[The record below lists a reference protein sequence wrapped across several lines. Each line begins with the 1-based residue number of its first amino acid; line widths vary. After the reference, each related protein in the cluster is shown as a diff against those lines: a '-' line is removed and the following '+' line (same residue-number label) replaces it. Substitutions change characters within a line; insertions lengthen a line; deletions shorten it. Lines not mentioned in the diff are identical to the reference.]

1 MGTKKQKPK
10 EKERNRRT
18 EKGKRGGSHRSQ
30 WGFPQN
36 GTKMKRNKS
45 KKWWREQGVKARFV
59 FIIEIYKG
67 GGGATTTTSST
78 SFFIMIG
85 WTSWSLHPSWF
96 VCRLVGL
103 LWGRTDHAPPR
114 KDTITRA
121 QKEKK
126 NGGGTKRIEQTK
138 VSKRRFFFLK
148 KKNDDIY
155 AHHLADFGLVGGLF
169 VCFCVCVCVCVC
181 VLALYRTLKSIGGR
195 LLPWTWSNCFH
206 WINAR
211 GRVWHVRT
219 KRPRQRD
226 TRGFHQFSECKRQQ
240 KMGTKKEKKKRKTAT
255 LTSKKKK
262 NDEDTVGI
270 RVSGLVGWLVGCA
283 ARDDW
288 FLVGW
293 LVFLFSFLRILRLVA
308 SGWCDTTR
316 RHTTQG
322 PKRRNKQ
329 STTNEEKERKKQ
341 NKYQHGNG
349 NGTQ

>member
-138 VSKRRFFFLK
+138 VSKRRFFFK
-148 KKNDDIY
+148 KKKRRY
-155 AHHLADFGLVGGLF
+155 LRTSSRRLWVGRWF
-169 VCFCVCVCVCVC
+169 VCLFLRVCVCVCVC
-181 VLALYRTLKSIGGR
+181 VGALQDTEIDWREASSMNLIELFPLNQRAWPCLARQNKEATTERHKR
-195 LLPWTWSNCFH
+195 LPPILWMQTT
-206 WINAR
+206 
-211 GRVWHVRT
+211 T
-219 KRPRQRD
+219 KNGD
-226 TRGFHQFSECKRQQ
+226 EKR
-240 KMGTKKEKKKRKTAT
+240 EKKKKDSDTHVQ
-255 LTSKKKK
+255 KKKRRRHGR
-262 NDEDTVGI
+262 NSSFRIGWLI
-270 RVSGLVGWLVGCA
+270 GWLCCSGRLVFGWLVGFFVFFFKNFA
-283 ARDDW
+283 T
-288 FLVGW
+288 GGKW
-293 LVFLFSFLRILRLVA
+293 LVRH
-308 SGWCDTTR
+308 DTTTHNTR
-316 RHTTQG
+316 T
-322 PKRRNKQ
+322 
-329 STTNEEKERKKQ
+329 
-341 NKYQHGNG
+341 
-349 NGTQ
+349 

>member
-138 VSKRRFFFLK
+138 VSKRRFFFK
-148 KKNDDIY
+148 KKKRRY
-155 AHHLADFGLVGGLF
+155 LRTSSRRLWVGRWF
-169 VCFCVCVCVCVC
+169 VCLFLRVCVCVCVC
-181 VLALYRTLKSIGGR
+181 WRSTGHWNRLEGGFFHELDRIVSIESTRVAVFGTSEQRGHDRETQEASTNSLNANDNKKWGR
-195 LLPWTWSNCFH
+195 KKRKKKKDSDT
-206 WINAR
+206 
-211 GRVWHVRT
+211 HV
-219 KRPRQRD
+219 Q
-226 TRGFHQFSECKRQQ
+226 
-240 KMGTKKEKKKRKTAT
+240 KKKRRRHGRNSSFRIGW
-255 LTSKKKK
+255 LI
-262 NDEDTVGI
+262 GWLCC
-270 RVSGLVGWLVGCA
+270 SGRLVFGWLVG
-283 ARDDW
+283 W
-288 FLVGW
+288 FFC
-293 LVFLFSFLRILRLVA
+293 FLF
-308 SGWCDTTR
+308 
-316 RHTTQG
+316 
-322 PKRRNKQ
+322 
-329 STTNEEKERKKQ
+329 
-341 NKYQHGNG
+341 
-349 NGTQ
+349 